1 MKTRPTPE
9 TDEAIYTSARYDGE
23 EIPGFDYVEADF
35 AKCLEQ
41 ERDEARE
48 AAALVPELVAALEA
62 MADYYVQL
70 VNTGD
75 AGQWDPEG
83 DDVVIKSRAA
93 LAKAKGGQP

>member
-9 TDEAIYTSARYDGE
+9 TDAYIGDDDGLFMTEGEIAMCVFAR
-23 EIPGFDYVEADF
+23 
-35 AKCLEQ
+35 KLER

-48 AAALVPELVAALEA
+48 AAAIVPELVAALEA

-83 DDVVIKSRAA
+83 DDVVIKSRDAI
-93 LAKAKGGQP
+93 AKAKGGQP